1 MEVPLVWRELEG
13 LRTPVPAG
21 EAMKGAEQS
30 FGVLLWPGRALT
42 GLRASKRLPAW
53 RSDPPDAEDTEG

>member
-13 LRTPVPAG
+13 LRTQVPAG

-30 FGVLLWPGRALT
+30 FGVLLWSGRALT
-42 GLRASKRLPAW
+42 GLPASKLPRAW
-53 RSDPPDAEDTEG
+53 RSDPPDAQDT